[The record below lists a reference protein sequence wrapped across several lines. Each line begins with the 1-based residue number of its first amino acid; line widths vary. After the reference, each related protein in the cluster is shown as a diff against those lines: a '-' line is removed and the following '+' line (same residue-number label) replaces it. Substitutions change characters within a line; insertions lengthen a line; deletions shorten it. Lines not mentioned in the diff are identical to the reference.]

1 MTKPTN
7 DGCKIYNFVCNVC
20 KRRSQ
25 SKRNQAVCF
34 SCSAKK
40 GGQFRDRPD
49 LTAAQ
54 LEDRMAEIIAD
65 ELRMPWER

>member
-1 MTKPTN
+1 MNKPNN
-7 DGCKIYNFVCNVC
+7 DRCKVYNFVCNVC

-25 SKRNQAVCF
+25 SKRNQAICF

-40 GGQFRDRPD
+40 GGQYRDKPD

-54 LEDRMAEIIAD
+54 LEDRMAEIIAG